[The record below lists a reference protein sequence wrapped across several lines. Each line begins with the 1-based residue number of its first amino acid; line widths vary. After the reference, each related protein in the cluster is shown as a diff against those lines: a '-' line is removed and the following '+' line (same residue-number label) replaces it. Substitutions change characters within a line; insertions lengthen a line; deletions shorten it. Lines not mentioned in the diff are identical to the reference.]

1 MNQVILIGR
10 LTRDPELSYTANTQT
25 AMCRFTLA
33 VDRPRRSDGN
43 EAGADFIRITVWDRQ
58 AENCDR
64 YLRKGSQVAV
74 RGRIETGSYKNREG
88 VTVYTTDVV
97 ADRFGGVEFLGS
109 RNSNQGD
116 QNQNSWNGGQ
126 SNVGYSHGGNGNSGY
141 NNSGRGNDGYDQ
153 QPNYGNRSADF
164 GGQNTG
170 FGGEVNFG
178 GQNSGFGGES
188 DFGGQNT
195 GNAPSGGVFDGFS
208 DLPDTFQAAEDD
220 IPF

>member
-10 LTRDPELSYTANTQT
+10 LTRDPELSYTPNTQ
-25 AMCRFTLA
+25 AAVCRFTIA
-33 VDRPRRSDGN
+33 VDRPRRQGE

-64 YLRKGSQVAV
+64 YLSKGSQVAI

-88 VTVYTTDVV
+88 ATVYTTDVV

-109 RNSNQGD
+109 KG
-116 QNQNSWNGGQ
+116 NGGQ
-126 SNVGYSHGGNGNSGY
+126 NNGGQGYGQGGY
-141 NNSGRGNDGYDQ
+141 NQGNQGGYNQ
-153 QPNYGNRSADF
+153 GGSF
-164 GGQNTG
+164 GGGYQGRDNSAPQQ
-170 FGGEVNFG
+170 GGNFG
-178 GQNSGFGGES
+178 GPDSGFAQETTSGNGGS
-188 DFGGQNT
+188 IFGG
-195 GNAPSGGVFDGFS
+195 FD